1 VLELIVQYDLVID
14 ATDNIPTRYIIND
27 ACVILGKPFVY
38 GAIHLF
44 EGHVSVFNYKD
55 GPTYRC
61 LYPDYP
67 SAAEVPDC
75 NTIGV
80 LRRSAW
86 NYRLRTG
93 FGSRES
99 INRYR

>member
-1 VLELIVQYDLVID
+1 LIDQYDLVID

-44 EGHVSVFNYKD
+44 EGHVSVFNLKD

-61 LYPDYP
+61 LYPDFLQRQKYP
-67 SAAEVPDC
+67 IVIQLVFWA
-75 NTIGV
+75 
-80 LRRSAW
+80 
-86 NYRLRTG
+86 
-93 FGSRES
+93 
-99 INRYR
+99 